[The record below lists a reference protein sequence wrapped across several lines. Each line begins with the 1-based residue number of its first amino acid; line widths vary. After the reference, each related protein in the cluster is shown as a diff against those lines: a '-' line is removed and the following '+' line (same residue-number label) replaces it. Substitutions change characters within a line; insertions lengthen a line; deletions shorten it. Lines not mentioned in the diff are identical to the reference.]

1 MEWLKKILVYLGC
14 LAGLMLAGTLLLYGV
29 FLLPEEP
36 MKENVARSH
45 EIFNYEG
52 IYPQIIGGYKA
63 SQLDNFTDSVMLSH
77 AIVADY
83 GRSLTEQV
91 MNVARIEYPE
101 RSMVQSLNDY
111 ANDVDHSRD
120 TGSMVT
126 YPRYWHGYL
135 VLLKPLLLLFDYG
148 DIRYLNMILQTLLF
162 LIFVWKGNKLFGKRF
177 VLSSMLMLL
186 VLNPISEALSLQ
198 FSWVYYIALLGGLF
212 LMISIE
218 KNKSFLNDWRLPL
231 FFIVV
236 GAATSYFDFLTY
248 PLFTFGICAVILLGY
263 LEKKEKEKFV
273 AKSVT
278 CGVKCGAAW
287 GFGYL
292 GMWSGKWLI
301 ASILLKENIVLN
313 AWNQITIR
321 SSAVSEDK
329 EIITFLDVLIRNIRV
344 LVKWPIVLLVIG
356 VFIWLI
362 GRIIKTGLT
371 EKRKILLT
379 QVVPYLIVILL
390 PVAWYAVT
398 MNHSYAHYWF
408 TYRELAISAFTAF
421 FYLGKL
427 PRGLNTNI

>member
-1 MEWLKKILVYLGC
+1 MEWLKKILVYLAS
-14 LAGLMLAGTLLLYGV
+14 LAGLLLAGTLLLYGV

-36 MKENVARSH
+36 MKANVARSH

-52 IYPQIIGGYKA
+52 VFPQVMGGYKS

-77 AIVADY
+77 AITADY

-101 RSMVQSLNDY
+101 RNMVQSLNDY

-120 TGSMVT
+120 IDSMVT

-162 LIFVWKGNKLFGKRF
+162 LMFVWKGNKLFGKRF

-186 VLNPISEALSLQ
+186 VLNPVSEALSLQ
-198 FSWVYYIALLGGLF
+198 FSWVYYIALLSGLF

-263 LEKKEKEKFV
+263 LEKREKEKFV
-273 AKSVT
+273 VKSVS

-292 GMWSGKWLI
+292 GMWGGKWLI
-301 ASILLKENIVLN
+301 ASILLKENVVLN

-321 SSAVSEDK
+321 SAANTE
-329 EIITFLDVLIRNIRV
+329 EETITLLQVLFRNIRV
-344 LVKWPIVLLVIG
+344 LIKWPFVLLILG
-356 VFIWLI
+356 IFIWLTVKV
-362 GRIIKTGLT
+362 IKTGLAD
-371 EKRKILLT
+371 KKQIQAIQML
-379 QVVPYLIVILL
+379 PYLAVILL

-398 MNHSYAHYWF
+398 MNHSYIHYWF
-408 TYRELAISAFTAF
+408 TYRELAISAFAAF